1 MIASWIRLRRPY
13 NSAEVDQGVVL
24 APVSLLV
31 LLLGRAASQFEGSV
45 ASTLRNPFTDS
56 HAVSTLTDITV
67 NDLDRVDMSTY
78 QAGDTNGRL

>member
-1 MIASWIRLRRPY
+1 MDQIAEAIQQRGGGSGSP
-13 NSAEVDQGVVL
+13 GTGK
-24 APVSLLV
+24 LV
-31 LLLGRAASQFEGSV
+31 LLLGRAGSQFQRSV
-45 ASTLRNPFTDS
+45 ASISKNPFTDS